1 MNFLTIAYMKNL
13 IKTSATLFTVLLIS
27 SAFVPRAI
35 GPITPENQGDAGI
48 EIAGKVKEIIE
59 AKCMNCHKPDAR
71 NEKAREKL
79 QWVKV
84 PEMDQEEQEHLIAE
98 LFETLEEGKMPPK
111 RTVERRPEMKLTDEE
126 TKILMAWVEKEEKR
140 LRGK

>member
-1 MNFLTIAYMKNL
+1 MKNF
-13 IKTSATLFTVLLIS
+13 IQTSITLFTVLLMS
-27 SAFVPRAI
+27 SAFTPRTI
-35 GPITPENQGDAGI
+35 SQIIHENQDNDGI

-71 NEKAREKL
+71 NEKARKKL

-84 PEMDQEEQEHLIAE
+84 AEMDEEAQKHLVAE
-98 LFETLEEGKMPPK
+98 LFETLEDGKMPPK

-126 TKILMAWVEKEEKR
+126 TKTLMAWVEKEDQR

>member
-1 MNFLTIAYMKNL
+1 MKNVFKAIL
-13 IKTSATLFTVLLIS
+13 SIFVVVFIS
-27 SAFVPRAI
+27 STSSRSQSDLGANLVAA
-35 GPITPENQGDAGI
+35 DGI
-48 EIAGKVKEIIE
+48 EITGKVKEIIE

-84 PEMDQEEQEHLIAE
+84 PEMNQEEQKHLIAE
-98 LFETLEEGKMPPK
+98 LFEVLEDGKMPPK

-126 TKILMAWVEKEEKR
+126 TKTLMDWVEKEDKR

>member
-1 MNFLTIAYMKNL
+1 MKN
-13 IKTSATLFTVLLIS
+13 VLKSLLSICAVVLIS
-27 SAFVPRAI
+27 STSSRSQSDLGANWIAA
-35 GPITPENQGDAGI
+35 DGI
-48 EIAGKVKEIIE
+48 EITGKVKEILE

-84 PEMDQEEQEHLIAE
+84 PEMNQEEQKHLIAE
-98 LFETLEEGKMPPK
+98 LFEVLEDGKMPPK

-126 TKILMAWVEKEEKR
+126 TRTLMAWVEKEDNR